1 DSRKDFL
8 PELMEH
14 VRLPLISKQFL
25 LEKVVDEPLLK
36 CSPKCKDYIIEALQ
50 FHLQPSTVSQ
60 TIRSTP
66 RYSIGFHKV
75 ILMLCWSHYK
85 CSVKYWNDNIW
96 KQAPKMSKCYENGRL
111 SVINDQFVLAV
122 GGANFGLN
130 NQHVEMLD
138 VSLKSSSWIPMMAM
152 LVSRKY
158 FGVGSLDKCVYAIGG
173 RDRVNRVLNSVE
185 VFDIT
190 NNKWQMVTSMSTKR
204 YYHGVGVLKNLLY
217 VVGGFDGK
225 SYLNTVECYDPCLD
239 TWTTVAAMS
248 ECHIECGVGVL
259 DGVLYAIGGRNKS
272 GDLKSV
278 EAYTPSSGVWT
289 TIADMHFSRY
299 DFGVVVSNGLIHVIG
314 GRNGKYVLN
323 SIEIYNPKTNSWSLK
338 ILSKDVGHVYSGVV
352 VNRPPHFKTFD
363 D

>member
-36 CSPKCKDYIIEALQ
+36 SSLKCNGFIIKALQ
-50 FHLQPSTVSQ
+50 YHLQPSTVSQ

-75 ILMLCWSHYK
+75 ILMLCSSQNK
-85 CSVKYWNDNIW
+85 SSVIYWNDNIW
-96 KQAPKMSKCYENGRL
+96 KQAPKMSNCYEHGHL

-122 GGANFGLN
+122 GGDNLESK
-130 NQHVEMLD
+130 NQLVEMLD
-138 VSLKSSSWIPMMAM
+138 VSLKSSSWIPMMDM

-158 FGVGSLDKCVYAIGG
+158 FGVGSLDNCVYAIGG
-173 RDRVNRVLNSVE
+173 RDTEKRVLNSVE

-190 NNKWQMVTSMSTKR
+190 TNKWQMVTSMPTKKNSP
-204 YYHGVGVLKNLLY
+204 GVGVLKNLLY
-217 VVGGFDGK
+217 VVGGFDGE
-225 SYLNTVECYDPCLD
+225 SLLNTVECYDPCLE

-248 ECHIECGVGVL
+248 ECRLRCGVGVL
-259 DGVLYAIGGRNKS
+259 DGVLYAIGGHNLS

-299 DFGVVVSNGLIHVIG
+299 GFGVVVSNGLIHVIG
-314 GRNGKYVLN
+314 GFNNEDILN
-323 SIEIYNPKTNSWSLK
+323 SIDIYNPKTNTWSLK
-338 ILSKDVGHVYSGVV
+338 TLSKYVGHVYSGVV